1 MTHSPKDQP
10 ERVLVVG
17 RSPNVLIDT
26 VEILRSK
33 GFSADAT
40 NQFDR
45 VLDEYDVAEL
55 DILVFGGMVPPDTK
69 QHLREQVA
77 ARNPGVTFVQ
87 GLAGIAG
94 LIAAQ
99 VEGAAWADTTDN
111 DGEVSYDAERR
122 VVELT
127 LSRPEHVTIDAY
139 WGTSFVPPEP
149 KSTSANLHDSELA
162 AGTHSILV
170 PDQVPTVASFVT
182 VAAGGAVHAFTVG
195 PMPEAVTRLVPG
207 VATTD
212 GPASPAPLPPVEPV
226 ATHGNG

>member
-1 MTHSPKDQP
+1 MKHPAKEQP

-26 VEILRSK
+26 VEILRGK

-45 VLDEYDVAEL
+45 VLEEYDVAEL

-99 VEGAAWADTTDN
+99 VEGAAWADSAD
-111 DGEVSYDAERR
+111 DDSEVSYDAERR

-127 LSRPEHVTIDAY
+127 LSRPEHISIDAY
-139 WGTSFVPPEP
+139 WGTSFTPPEP
-149 KSTSANLHDSELA
+149 RSTSANLHDSELA
-162 AGTHSILV
+162 AGTHSIAV
-170 PDQVPTVASFVT
+170 PDEVPTMASFVT

-195 PMPEAVTRLVPG
+195 PMPEVVTRMVPG
-207 VATTD
+207 AGTTA
-212 GPASPAPLPPVEPV
+212 GPAFPARLPPVEPV
-226 ATHGNG
+226 ATHGNA